1 MQVRIFN
8 KLHNMRRILTAT
20 FAASAAMMNAFLLF
34 VVIISIYS
42 VMAVNLFSSHV
53 DHPFTSFSRSFYTLL
68 GMLAH
73 PFVRACERAC
83 VRACVRAFVRACMH
97 ACMRA

>member
-68 GMLAH
+68 GNMAALPVCPH
-73 PFVRACERAC
+73 SPLSLLVPFLPPSS
-83 VRACVRAFVRACMH
+83 
-97 ACMRA
+97 